1 MKKSYE
7 AHEILYRRMQKQGIK
22 QWGGKGSG
30 SKGSFSYET
39 KRFLKDVL
47 SQPWAPKA
55 GRAIE
60 LGCGTG
66 PIIRWICER
75 GFRGVGIDVSK
86 TAVAMAQEQ
95 TDGLDVQFRKADVC
109 NLNTVRM
116 GKFDLVVD
124 GHCYHCITDT
134 DDRKAFL
141 QTAYNLL
148 KPGGVFV
155 LLSMCAPVDREKFKQ
170 TWKDQKLYRKIVYC
184 PWDSDMCE
192 GMKQFSGRNFMPCRY
207 ITHWKEILKEL
218 RSACFELKLIRYN
231 AYNYNDSVGTLT
243 LGAVKTEQ

>member
-1 MKKSYE
+1 M
-7 AHEILYRRMQKQGIK
+7 RQQGIK

-30 SKGSFSYET
+30 TKGSFGYET

-47 SQPWAPKA
+47 SQPWVPKA

-66 PIIRWICER
+66 PILRWICER

-86 TAVAMAQEQ
+86 TAIAMAKEQ
-95 TDGLDVQFRKADVC
+95 SDGLDIRFQKADIC
-109 NLNTVRM
+109 NLNTTRL

-134 DDRKAFL
+134 NDRRAFL

-148 KPGGVFV
+148 KPGGLFV
-155 LLSMCAPVDREKFKQ
+155 LMTMCSPIDRERFKEA
-170 TWKDQKLYRKIVYC
+170 WEGVKLHKKIVYL
-184 PWDSDMCE
+184 PWKGDPGE
-192 GMKQFSGRNFMPCRY
+192 GMRSFSGQNHMPNRT
-207 ITHWKEILKEL
+207 IIHWQDILKEL
-218 RSACFELKLIRYN
+218 RAGRFEQKLIRYN
-231 AYNYNDSVGTLT
+231 ACNYNDAVGTLT
-243 LGAVKTEQ
+243 VGAVV